1 MTKNIVDSDTTFV
14 GRDGELDGH
23 LGWNAFRAMSRNRRR
38 EAVVD
43 CASKPRSF
51 NAGGILALSTLL
63 ADRLDKETSKPR
75 VGIVL
80 PPGIG
85 AIIAN
90 FAVLFSGKSAV
101 NINFSLGR
109 EALESSIERAE
120 IDLILT
126 AEKVRARL
134 PEFPWPQ
141 RVLDVGETL
150 KNTSK
155 LRLAMRALLLAALP
169 SSWAAAWLGIP
180 RKGGRDEA
188 TLLFTSG
195 SSGMP
200 KGVVLS
206 HRNILANCAQIRATE
221 LIPHGETLLGNLPV
235 FHSFGF
241 TISLCFCLIEGV
253 RVVTVPSPLDV
264 RSSLKA
270 IREQGVTVLLGTP
283 TFLRPYLRR
292 AKDGDIDLIKY
303 VIAGAEK
310 TPDGFA
316 EKWEK
321 QANCVYLE
329 GYGLTETSPVLCVNL
344 PDNEQSKPRRRLGAV
359 GKLLPGVT
367 ARVVHPESGE
377 ILSPSETGILHFR
390 GPNVFEG
397 YLEEPEKTAE
407 VFDDDGWFMTGD
419 LGSFDEDGFLR
430 IEGRLSRFSKI
441 GGEMV
446 PHGRV
451 EEAVTK
457 VLGLKVGDQPT
468 VAVGGRPD
476 STKGEALVLLS
487 TIEIDL
493 KDIHKQLSD
502 SGLSNLWIPRELKL
516 VSEIPMLPTGKLDLK
531 AIAVLASDQ

>member
-1 MTKNIVDSDTTFV
+1 MDSDFNPI
-14 GRDGELDGH
+14 GQDGELDSH
-23 LGWNAFRAMSRNRRR
+23 LGWNAFRAMARNRKR
-38 EAVVD
+38 EAVID

-51 NAGGILALSTLL
+51 NAGEILVLSTLL
-63 ADRLDKETSKPR
+63 ADRLRKETSKPR

-101 NINFSLGR
+101 NLNFSLGR

-120 IDLILT
+120 IDFVLT

-134 PEFPWPQ
+134 PDFPWPQ
-141 RVLDVGETL
+141 KILDVGETL
-150 KNTSK
+150 QNTSK
-155 LRLAMRALLLAALP
+155 PRLMMRALLLAALP
-169 SSWAAAWLGIP
+169 SNWAAALLGIP
-180 RKGGRDEA
+180 REGGRNEA

-206 HRNILANCAQIRATE
+206 HRNILANCAQIRATK

-264 RSSLKA
+264 RSNLKA

-292 AKDGDIDLIKY
+292 AKEGDLDLIKY

-321 QANCVYLE
+321 QASCVYLE

-344 PDNEQSKPRRRLGAV
+344 PDDEQSKTRRRIGAV

-367 ARVVHPESGE
+367 ARVVHPDSGE
-377 ILSPSETGILHFR
+377 ILSPSETGILHFQ

-397 YLEEPEKTAE
+397 YLKEPEKTTE
-407 VFDDDGWFMTGD
+407 VFDDDGWFVTGD

-451 EEAVTK
+451 EEAVTQA
-457 VLGLKVGDQPT
+457 LGLREGDQPV
-468 VAVGGRPD
+468 VAVAGRPD
-476 STKGEALVLLS
+476 SAKGEALVLLS

-493 KDIHKQLSD
+493 KGIHKQLSD
-502 SGLSNLWIPRELKL
+502 SGLSNLWIPRELKR
-516 VSEIPMLPTGKLDLK
+516 VAAIPMLPTGKLDLK
-531 AIAVLASDQ
+531 TIAILAAD